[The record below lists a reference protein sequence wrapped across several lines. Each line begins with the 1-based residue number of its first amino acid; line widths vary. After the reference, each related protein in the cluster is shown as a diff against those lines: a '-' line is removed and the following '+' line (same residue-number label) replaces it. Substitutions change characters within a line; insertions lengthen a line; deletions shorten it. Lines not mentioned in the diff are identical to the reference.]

1 MFYANFKRI
10 YLKGFMMM
18 KKTAIFLIT
27 AVIYSGSVF
36 AAENNN
42 AQSSVETNTTEFQ
55 KVVDSYKAYL
65 ADVDAKT
72 RDEIVAYRKEVAK
85 LNRMKREEYQKLSQ
99 NAQGFLAKEQEFKK
113 KLPLKQR
120 KLINITNPGEMTGDK
135 AQ

>member
-10 YLKGFMMM
+10 YLKGFMMI
-18 KKTAIFLIT
+18 KKAAIFLIT
-27 AVIYSGSVF
+27 AAIYSGSTL

-42 AQSSVETNTTEFQ
+42 AQSSVVTSTTEFQ

-65 ADVDAKT
+65 ADVDVKT
-72 RDEIVAYRKEVAK
+72 RDEIIAYRKEVAK

-99 NAQGFLAKEQEFKK
+99 SAQGFLAKEQEFKK

-120 KLINITNPGEMTGDK
+120 KLINITNPGEMSGDK
-135 AQ
+135 TQ

>member
-27 AVIYSGSVF
+27 AAIYSGSVF